1 MLKKIYTELV
11 QIRKELQ
18 TIRKL
23 LEPKPNPVV
32 VIQKEYGESAAE
44 ELISRSMEASKAEG
58 DLDEIMKGLINDTF
72 DILSKARSNRDNTG
86 KMPQALKEVL
96 RKMLEDTIMH

>member
-23 LEPKPNPVV
+23 LEYKP
-32 VIQKEYGESAAE
+32 I
-44 ELISRSMEASKAEG
+44 
-58 DLDEIMKGLINDTF
+58 DT
-72 DILSKARSNRDNTG
+72 L
-86 KMPQALKEVL
+86 
-96 RKMLEDTIMH
+96 

>member
-23 LEPKPNPVV
+23 LEYKPINTLI
-32 VIQKEYGESAAE
+32 IQKEYGEE
-44 ELISRSMEASKAEG
+44 PKKRC
-58 DLDEIMKGLINDTF
+58 
-72 DILSKARSNRDNTG
+72 
-86 KMPQALKEVL
+86 
-96 RKMLEDTIMH
+96 

>member
-11 QIRKELQ
+11 QIRNELQ

-32 VIQKEYGESAAE
+32 VIQKEYGEE
-44 ELISRSMEASKAEG
+44 PKKRC
-58 DLDEIMKGLINDTF
+58 
-72 DILSKARSNRDNTG
+72 
-86 KMPQALKEVL
+86 
-96 RKMLEDTIMH
+96 

>member
-23 LEPKPNPVV
+23 LEPKTVYLKGKP
-32 VIQKEYGESAAE
+32 ICHK
-44 ELISRSMEASKAEG
+44 I
-58 DLDEIMKGLINDTF
+58 LD
-72 DILSKARSNRDNTG
+72 
-86 KMPQALKEVL
+86 
-96 RKMLEDTIMH
+96 

>member
-23 LEPKPNPVV
+23 LEPKTVYLKGKPINTLI
-32 VIQKEYGESAAE
+32 IQKEYGEE
-44 ELISRSMEASKAEG
+44 PKKRWKIDIYSKQREPITENG
-58 DLDEIMKGLINDTF
+58 
-72 DILSKARSNRDNTG
+72 
-86 KMPQALKEVL
+86 
-96 RKMLEDTIMH
+96 

>member
-23 LEPKPNPVV
+23 LEPNPNTY
-32 VIQKEYGESAAE
+32 KYSEHCG
-44 ELISRSMEASKAEG
+44 
-58 DLDEIMKGLINDTF
+58 
-72 DILSKARSNRDNTG
+72 
-86 KMPQALKEVL
+86 
-96 RKMLEDTIMH
+96 

>member
-23 LEPKPNPVV
+23 LEPKTVRHPVV
-32 VIQKEYGESAAE
+32 VIQKEYEGEPKK
-44 ELISRSMEASKAEG
+44 RC
-58 DLDEIMKGLINDTF
+58 
-72 DILSKARSNRDNTG
+72 
-86 KMPQALKEVL
+86 
-96 RKMLEDTIMH
+96 

>member
-23 LEPKPNPVV
+23 LEPKTVYLNCKPINTLI
-32 VIQKEYGESAAE
+32 IQKEYGEE
-44 ELISRSMEASKAEG
+44 SK
-58 DLDEIMKGLINDTF
+58 K
-72 DILSKARSNRDNTG
+72 RC
-86 KMPQALKEVL
+86 
-96 RKMLEDTIMH
+96 